1 MIGKK
6 NQFFSVK
13 QKPKEN
19 LSKTPNEEEDKLKDS
34 QRKEGLDASEIK
46 LEENSNNTKDA
57 KSTNGANQDGS
68 KKSGKKKDAKMKL
81 MQNGLDEGKKVS
93 IDANSLLRRWDVK
106 FLDIKVEN
114 L

>member
-1 MIGKK
+1 MQRNAFFSFKKK
-6 NQFFSVK
+6 NGSSLYKEVQ
-13 QKPKEN
+13 QK
-19 LSKTPNEEEDKLKDS
+19 EDKLKDS